1 VTALDPGRS
10 GRTLREVVLGVAVV
24 LKWLG
29 PELRGSLEAR
39 ELRDDYQAGRLSV
52 VVPSQFF
59 LEVLNAA
66 ERRWRWEA
74 EAVEGLADA
83 LSDLSFEIGEPELSS
98 VVSWTSRGLTAYD
111 AAQVALAET
120 RKPVLITDAD
130 AIIELAPGIR
140 RALAGGAASA
150 GRGGPAPEASAG
162 AGPFPGRTGQL

>member
-1 VTALDPGRS
+1 VTALDPGRPGS
-10 GRTLREVVLGVAVV
+10 TLREVVLDVAVV
-24 LKWLG
+24 LKWLA

-98 VVSWTSRGLTAYD
+98 VVSWTSRGLTAYA
-111 AAQVALAET
+111 AAQAALAER
-120 RKPVLITDAD
+120 RKPALISDDGAIVKLGPAICRVL
-130 AIIELAPGIR
+130 PGV
-140 RALAGGAASA
+140 AASA
-150 GRGGPAPEASAG
+150 GRGGPAPEGSAG
-162 AGPFPGRTGQL
+162 AGPFPDRPGQL